1 MSPMGQIHLS
11 GMEFYAFHGHFEEE
25 NIIGNRFVVDLVIET
40 DMEIP
45 SMTDNLKDTV
55 NYQTAYQIVQRE
67 MEKKSRLLE
76 HIAGRILDALYKELR
91 GIQKATVTV
100 SKLNPPVGGK
110 VQAVRVTLS
119 R

>member
-1 MSPMGQIHLS
+1 MHMGQIFLE

-25 NIIGNRFVVDLVIET
+25 NIIGNRFVVDLIIET

-45 SMTDNLKDTV
+45 SMTDNLKDAV
-55 NYQTAYQIVQRE
+55 NYHTAYQIVQRE
-67 MEKKSRLLE
+67 MAKKSRLLE
-76 HIAGRILDALYKELR
+76 HIAGRILDALHNELK

-100 SKLNPPVGGK
+100 AKLNPPVGGK
-110 VQAVRVTLS
+110 VHSVRVTLS